1 MGFPLL
7 SMDLWPLGRGKKVP
21 VSFKL
26 GGSKGPSQAQPS
38 PAQPREYPVA
48 VTVCNVSVP

>member
-7 SMDLWPLGRGKKVP
+7 SMDLWPLGRGKKAP

-26 GGSKGPSQAQPS
+26 GGARDPAKLSPAQPS
-38 PAQPREYPVA
+38 PGSIPWQ
-48 VTVCNVSVP
+48 